1 MRNRLIK
8 VLLLPVVV
16 FVWMVGW
23 AMMWAGT
30 LKEEETRPETV
41 KKEGLIKIMPMM
53 PDEQEQC
60 EAKTGA

>member
-53 PDEQEQC
+53 PEEQEQC